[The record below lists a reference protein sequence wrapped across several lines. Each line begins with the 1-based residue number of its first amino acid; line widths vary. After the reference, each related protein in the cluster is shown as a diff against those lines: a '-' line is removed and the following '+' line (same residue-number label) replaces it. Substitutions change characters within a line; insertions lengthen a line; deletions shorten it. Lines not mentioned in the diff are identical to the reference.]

1 MVTAVHA
8 PYAPF
13 LPAAYSALRAQT
25 HRRWRWVVQVDGVKD
40 LPVRTALAVT
50 GALDDPRVVVEC
62 NRAFVGPAVTRNI
75 ALARAG
81 APLLQ
86 NLDADDQLEP
96 AALAVLVAAM
106 TAHPEVGFAV
116 GRARDLFPDGSL
128 REHPL
133 HLLPGVQPRRALSQ
147 AWLDDPA
154 DHRLP
159 VHPAGVMWRR
169 DLVVHL
175 GGWTALL
182 GMEDTGLLMAASAVT
197 EGVVVD
203 ADVLRYRKH
212 PRQRSVRTKRSK
224 FTGGGGSCR
233 AHPGARGGIGGRTE
247 VAPGG
252 TSRRVAQRS
261 VAMPPRAAE
270 PVASGVRRRSGARGR
285 GRRSRRGE
293 PGR

>member
-1 MVTAVHA
+1 MRVDVVTAVHA

-13 LPAAYSALRAQT
+13 LPAAYSGLRAQT
-25 HRRWRWVVQVDGVKD
+25 HQHWRWVVQVDGVKD

-50 GALDDPRVVVEC
+50 GALDDPRVLVEC

-106 TAHPEVGFAV
+106 TAHPAVGFAV
-116 GRARDLFPDGSL
+116 GHARDLFPDGSL

-133 HLLPGVQPRRALSQ
+133 HLPPGVQPRRALSQ

-154 DHRLP
+154 DDRLP
-159 VHPAGVMWRR
+159 VHPAGVMYRR

-212 PRQRSVRTKRSK
+212 PQQRSVRTKRSK
-224 FTGGGGSCR
+224 FTGGG
-233 AHPGARGGIGGRTE
+233 AH
-247 VAPGG
+247 VALI
-252 TSRRVAQRS
+252 RERVERLAAGPRWRP
-261 VAMPPRAAE
+261 AARAAD
-270 PVASGVRRRSGARGR
+270 
-285 GRRSRRGE
+285 
-293 PGR
+293 